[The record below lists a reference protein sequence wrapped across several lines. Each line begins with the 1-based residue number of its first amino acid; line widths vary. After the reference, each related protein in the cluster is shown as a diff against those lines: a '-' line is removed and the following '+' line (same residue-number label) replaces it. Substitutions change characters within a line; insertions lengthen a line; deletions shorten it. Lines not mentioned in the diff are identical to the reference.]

1 MAQRERLSHALLA
14 HLQSLTSDGHVTGES
29 AESLAVAVQCLS
41 ESLGVDLANAEQT
54 KALGVDRSLQ
64 EIFDAAYPPAAA
76 KVASKA
82 VSKEDEA
89 TANGLKDQGNDL
101 MRQNKYEEAIGKYT
115 AAIDLSANA
124 IFYCNRAAAYSKVG
138 RHSDAVEDS
147 QNALKI
153 DAKYS
158 KAYARMGFAYLNMHK
173 YEEAKD
179 AYENAL
185 NIDPANQSYKDNLDA
200 VKEKLTVGPVNPM
213 AAFGAGMGAGAGAG
227 GMTGMP
233 GGMGGAGGMPDLSQI
248 DFGQMMNNP
257 AFMNMANQFMTDPNM
272 QAAFGQMAEQFM
284 GAGGPMGGGGAAP
297 GQPPMDL
304 GAMMQDPAL
313 LEMARSFEEN
323 NPDMIN
329 QLRQNF
335 QPPGGPPSG
344 DGTDPAI

>member
-1 MAQRERLSHALLA
+1 MAQRERLSHALLT
-14 HLQSLTSDGHVTGES
+14 HLQSLTAEGHVAGDS

-54 KALGVDRSLQ
+54 KALGVEKSLQ
-64 EIFDAAYPPAAA
+64 EIFDSAYPPVA
-76 KVASKA
+76 KKSI
-82 VSKEDEA
+82 SKEDEV

-101 MRQNKYEEAIGKYT
+101 MRQNKYEEAIVKYT
-115 AAIDLSANA
+115 SAIDLSANA

-147 QNALKI
+147 KNALKI

-185 NIDPANQSYKDNLDA
+185 TIDPANQSYKDNLDA
-200 VKEKLTVGPVNPM
+200 VKEKLTVGPTNPM
-213 AAFGAGMGAGAGAG
+213 QAFGAGAAAG
-227 GMTGMP
+227 GMAGGMP
-233 GGMGGAGGMPDLSQI
+233 GATPGGMPDLSQI

-272 QAAFGQMAEQFM
+272 QQAFGQMAEQFM
-284 GAGGPMGGGGAAP
+284 GAGGPMGGGAPGAA
-297 GQPPMDL
+297 PMDL

-313 LEMARSFEEN
+313 REMAENFEQN
-323 NPDMIN
+323 NPEMIEN
-329 QLRQNF
+329 LRRNF
-335 QPPGGPPSG
+335 QPPPGS
-344 DGTDPAI
+344 DGADPAI

>member
-14 HLQSLTSDGHVTGES
+14 HLQSLTADGHVTGES

-54 KALGVDRSLQ
+54 KVLGVDKSLQ
-64 EIFDAAYPPAAA
+64 EIFDAAYPPVAA

-158 KAYARMGFAYLNMHK
+158 KAYARMGFAYLNMNK
-173 YEEAKD
+173 LPEAED
-179 AYENAL
+179 AYSNAL
-185 NIDPANQSYKDNLDA
+185 RLDSGNQSYKDNLDA
-200 VKEKLTVGPVNPM
+200 VKEKISAGPNVMSQAPM
-213 AAFGAGMGAGAGAG
+213 G
-227 GMTGMP
+227 GMPAMPGMP
-233 GGMGGAGGMPDLSQI
+233 GIPGMPNLAGMDFSQI
-248 DFGQMMNNP
+248 LNNP
-257 AFMNMANQFMTDPNM
+257 AFMNMAQQFMTDPNM
-272 QAAFGQMAEQFM
+272 QQAFTSMADQFMQGGGVGGGETLGPNGVPENIDINAMLGNPALRSMAENFEAQNPQM
-284 GAGGPMGGGGAAP
+284 
-297 GQPPMDL
+297 MD
-304 GAMMQDPAL
+304 
-313 LEMARSFEEN
+313 
-323 NPDMIN
+323 
-329 QLRQNF
+329 QLRNQF
-335 QPPGGPPSG
+335 RRPEDDTEPPPNP
-344 DGTDPAI
+344 